1 MNFMSYTST
10 KELRFAKNLKILLV
24 EIMRK
29 HPVKAKVILNYLRFA
44 WTKSKK
50 NANLAAITQEVKVT
64 SQVTAT
70 TGAAGRQPQ
79 SFVQVSDGHQG
90 GSSSSSGSNHG
101 SGGSSGGSGSG
112 GGGYYGGSSG
122 GLGGCS
128 GGGGNGNNDG
138 NDGNHNRRNINNN
151 KGSILDI
158 ELDFEELPQ
167 AANNSNNTAK
177 WFQEHQDIN
186 AGKILD
192 GLLSLKT
199 EFPDDSSNGSNP
211 GSSSSMDKPPD
222 MASLDHATANLLQMS
237 VPDPSTTFLDIG
249 TDIGGCASLYEDD
262 PFNLEHLLP
271 SNFNMNQLDVLSGNG
286 NNGRNGSM
294 LSNMPHGPHESS
306 VTLTSRNLL
315 GDGPNIQQM
324 TQHHPHELTAT
335 SPNNSSSMS
344 NVAGGLTITATSIT
358 TNTQNSISSGHHQQ
372 PQNLP
377 SSICASLYPETTI
390 SPVMG
395 HRQNS

>member
-1 MNFMSYTST
+1 MNFH
-10 KELRFAKNLKILLV
+10 F
-24 EIMRK
+24 
-29 HPVKAKVILNYLRFA
+29 
-44 WTKSKK
+44 
-50 NANLAAITQEVKVT
+50 IT
-64 SQVTAT
+64 
-70 TGAAGRQPQ
+70 
-79 SFVQVSDGHQG
+79 FIFLG
-90 GSSSSSGSNHG
+90 G
-101 SGGSSGGSGSG
+101 G

-138 NDGNHNRRNINNN
+138 NDGNHNRRNINNNNN

-237 VPDPSTTFLDIG
+237 VPDPSTTFLGKKNHTLFFIIFWVN
-249 TDIGGCASLYEDD
+249 TTAKLCLIILNVSFCLLQILEL
-262 PFNLEHLLP
+262 NLEVP
-271 SNFNMNQLDVLSGNG
+271 A
-286 NNGRNGSM
+286 SM
-294 LSNMPHGPHESS
+294 KMINW
-306 VTLTSRNLL
+306 
-315 GDGPNIQQM
+315 
-324 TQHHPHELTAT
+324 
-335 SPNNSSSMS
+335 
-344 NVAGGLTITATSIT
+344 
-358 TNTQNSISSGHHQQ
+358 ISSIW
-372 PQNLP
+372 N
-377 SSICASLYPETTI
+377 I
-390 SPVMG
+390 SFPPI
-395 HRQNS
+395 ST

>member
-1 MNFMSYTST
+1 MNFH
-10 KELRFAKNLKILLV
+10 F
-24 EIMRK
+24 
-29 HPVKAKVILNYLRFA
+29 
-44 WTKSKK
+44 
-50 NANLAAITQEVKVT
+50 IT
-64 SQVTAT
+64 
-70 TGAAGRQPQ
+70 
-79 SFVQVSDGHQG
+79 FIFLG
-90 GSSSSSGSNHG
+90 G
-101 SGGSSGGSGSG
+101 G

-138 NDGNHNRRNINNN
+138 NDGNHNRRNINNNNN

-237 VPDPSTTFLDIG
+237 VPDPSTTFLGKQKI
-249 TDIGGCASLYEDD
+249 IHFFSLYFE
-262 PFNLEHLLP
+262 
-271 SNFNMNQLDVLSGNG
+271 
-286 NNGRNGSM
+286 
-294 LSNMPHGPHESS
+294 
-306 VTLTSRNLL
+306 
-315 GDGPNIQQM
+315 
-324 TQHHPHELTAT
+324 
-335 SPNNSSSMS
+335 
-344 NVAGGLTITATSIT
+344 
-358 TNTQNSISSGHHQQ
+358 
-372 PQNLP
+372 
-377 SSICASLYPETTI
+377 
-390 SPVMG
+390 
-395 HRQNS
+395 